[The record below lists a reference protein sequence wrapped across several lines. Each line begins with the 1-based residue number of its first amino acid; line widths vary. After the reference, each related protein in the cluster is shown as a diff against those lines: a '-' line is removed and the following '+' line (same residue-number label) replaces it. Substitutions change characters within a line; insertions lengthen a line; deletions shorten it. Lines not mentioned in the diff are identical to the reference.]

1 MKRLFLFAF
10 LLFTFSAF
18 AQEKPEGL
26 FINSKA
32 PDFKAKDQSG
42 LEVNLKD
49 LRKKGP
55 VVVFFY
61 RGNWCPYCT
70 KELTKLQDS
79 LALITATGAQVV
91 AVTPEASDGITKTI
105 EKTKAV
111 FPIVYDEEMKISKGY
126 KVAFQVDDRTA
137 ERYKSFGNDLL
148 AINNQ
153 KQKAWLPVPAVY
165 IINKE
170 GTVTYRYFNEDYK
183 KQPNIKE
190 ILAELK

>member
-1 MKRLFLFAF
+1 MKKLLPLAF
-10 LLFTFSAF
+10 LVFGFATF

-42 LEVNLKD
+42 VDVNLKE

-55 VVVFFY
+55 IVLIFY
-61 RGNWCPYCT
+61 RGNWCPYCN
-70 KELTKLQDS
+70 KELTRLQDS
-79 LALITATGAQVV
+79 LHLITEKGAQVI
-91 AVTPEASDGITKTI
+91 AITPEASEGINKTI

-111 FPIVYDEEMKISKGY
+111 FSIVHDAEMKIAKAY
-126 KVAFQVDDRTA
+126 KVGYEVDERTTG
-137 ERYKSFGNDLL
+137 RYKSFGTDLL
-148 AINNQ
+148 TINRQ

-170 GTVTYRYFNEDYK
+170 GSVIYRYFNEDYK
-183 KQPNIKE
+183 KRPTIKDILSE
-190 ILAELK
+190 IK